1 MTVFIDEPPER
12 EISHQMCEVRGWC
25 TVPPFG
31 SGRLRFQIGGT
42 PVLFTS
48 IRRPD
53 VEAAYPREKT
63 YGFVIQLDLSYYMLA
78 IRDSALEIEALVG
91 DADRTT
97 VRFRV
102 SPAALRTCMAAASG
116 V

>member
-1 MTVFIDEPPER
+1 MTVFIDEPAER
-12 EISHQMCEVRGWC
+12 EITHQMCEVRGWC

-42 PVLFTS
+42 PLLFTP
-48 IRRPD
+48 IHRPD
-53 VEAAYPREKT
+53 VEAAYPEEKT

-78 IRDSALEIEALVG
+78 IRDSALDVEALVG

-97 VRFRV
+97 VGFRV
-102 SPAALRTCMAAASG
+102 STAALRTCMAAASG